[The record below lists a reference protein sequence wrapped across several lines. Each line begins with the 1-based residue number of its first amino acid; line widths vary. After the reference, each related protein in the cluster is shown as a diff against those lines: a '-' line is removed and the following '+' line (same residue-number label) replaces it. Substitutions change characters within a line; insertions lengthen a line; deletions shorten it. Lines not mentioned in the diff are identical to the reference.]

1 VESTTPVMR
10 EKLFDCRAFRV
21 ERFHG
26 QAPFPVGAGGEPR
39 VLVCIDGSGNVEY
52 NQIPH
57 AIARG
62 DVWLLPAEVGAC
74 VFLPSGE
81 MTLLEIAIPE

>member
-1 VESTTPVMR
+1 
-10 EKLFDCRAFRV
+10 
-21 ERFHG
+21 
-26 QAPFPVGAGGEPR
+26 